1 MSSGSLSAEDQE
13 RLCKVLD
20 VLSLEILETLTA
32 RLKSIMTRGD
42 GYGEIKITVS
52 KGHLH
57 LLVVTYNEVLAQS
70 PFE

>member
-1 MSSGSLSAEDQE
+1 MLPRSLTAEEQE

-20 VLSLEILETLTA
+20 VLPLEILERLAA
-32 RLKSIMTRGD
+32 RLKAIMTRRD
-42 GYGEIKITVS
+42 GYGQVSITVS

-57 LLVVTYNEVLAQS
+57 LLIVTHHEVLAQS